1 MNTLARTTKVEVI
14 YTTSIFH
21 GGLFIDSSTKGQLY
35 SLISK
40 NRRILFTREYN
51 YTCFESNTVNS
62 ILYIIF
68 TLSIQPN

>member
-1 MNTLARTTKVEVI
+1 M
-14 YTTSIFH
+14 
-21 GGLFIDSSTKGQLY
+21 
-35 SLISK
+35 
-40 NRRILFTREYN
+40 ILFTREYN